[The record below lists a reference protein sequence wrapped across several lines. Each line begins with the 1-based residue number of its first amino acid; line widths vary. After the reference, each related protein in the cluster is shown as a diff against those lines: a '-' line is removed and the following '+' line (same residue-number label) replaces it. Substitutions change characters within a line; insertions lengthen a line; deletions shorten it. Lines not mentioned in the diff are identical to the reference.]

1 MVLRLVPG
9 QTPVPLLT
17 SVPCVTL
24 RSFVPGE
31 TLDRIIE
38 YALKDVGVHILICS
52 ALYTDASGERKYF
65 RKFFKFQVNNPLSMK
80 SKTHTLAGSNEVP
93 AEVPA
98 HFTSLQDP
106 AAAECHMSLTLLLI
120 FLVHVTLRCQVVI
133 ETQLQNVMARQ
144 IFLRSVD
151 ILSSPQAL
159 PTPKPKP

>member
-1 MVLRLVPG
+1 LVLRLVPG

-24 RSFVPGE
+24 RSFVPGQ

-80 SKTHTLAGSNEVP
+80 SKTHTLAGSNEV
-93 AEVPA
+93 
-98 HFTSLQDP
+98 
-106 AAAECHMSLTLLLI
+106 
-120 FLVHVTLRCQVVI
+120 VI

>member
-24 RSFVPGE
+24 RSFVPGQ

-93 AEVPA
+93 AEAPA
-98 HFTSLQDP
+98 HFTSLQEP
-106 AAAECHMSLTLLLI
+106 AAAECHMPRTSIHT
-120 FLVHVTLRCQVVI
+120 FPWPRVTCPLWQQVV
-133 ETQLQNVMARQ
+133 
-144 IFLRSVD
+144 
-151 ILSSPQAL
+151 SPERRKGKSNGRNHRNATTPDRDL
-159 PTPKPKP
+159 PPVR